1 MKGTHVKQRLLAE
14 GLEISEVAKRIGMK
28 PEELNNIL
36 STENVPLDMLKRIEE
51 AAGKAIFFVYE
62 NLAPTNSISG
72 NNNTLGDNNNL
83 DSPATMKLLDL
94 LEKKDEHIDKLL
106 HIINNLSKGK

>member
-1 MKGTHVKQRLLAE
+1 MKGAHVKQKLLAE
-14 GLEISEVAKRIGMK
+14 GLDVPEVAKRIGMT

-36 STENVPLDMLKRIEE
+36 SSDNVPLDLLKRIEE
-51 AAGKAIFFVYE
+51 AAGKAIFFIYE
-62 NLAPTNSISG
+62 NMAPTNSISG

-94 LEKKDEHIDKLL
+94 LEKKDEQIDKLL
-106 HIINNLSKGK
+106 AIIEKLKK

>member
-14 GLEISEVAKRIGMK
+14 GLEISEVAKRIGMDSD
-28 PEELNNIL
+28 ELQNIL
-36 STENVPLDMLKRIEE
+36 ASECVPMDVLKRIEE
-51 AAGKAIFFVYE
+51 VAGKAIFFVYE

-83 DSPATMKLLDL
+83 DSSAVMKLLDL
-94 LEKKDEHIDKLL
+94 LEKKDEQIDRLL
-106 HIINNLSKGK
+106 GIIEVQQTNK